1 MLYQEIVYMLNT
13 KYDSI
18 YTKQSILFCLNNK
31 KKNLLGKWRF
41 ILGFA
46 QGYI

>member
-1 MLYQEIVYMLNT
+1 MAKLINGLHYKSV
-13 KYDSI
+13 
-18 YTKQSILFCLNNK
+18 LFCLNNK